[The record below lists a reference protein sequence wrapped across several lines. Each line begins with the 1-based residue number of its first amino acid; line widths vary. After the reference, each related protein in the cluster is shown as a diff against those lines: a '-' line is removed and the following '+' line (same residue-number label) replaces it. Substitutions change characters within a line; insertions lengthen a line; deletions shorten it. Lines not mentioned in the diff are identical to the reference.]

1 CTGSRQFTTPRG
13 PVMPTDT
20 FPTIDLDALS
30 RVSGGTTSNDQ
41 ITAALQAITSSL
53 SQLSA
58 NRNQSDPTMMMMMM
72 MRMMGGA
79 GAGVLAAP
87 GVAAAAAAG
96 PPVINVD
103 PSLLGPAGG
112 LAGLLGGGYGG
123 GGGWGF
129 GGGGCCGCGCKC

>member
-1 CTGSRQFTTPRG
+1 
-13 PVMPTDT
+13 MPTDT
-20 FPTIDLDALS
+20 LPTIDLEALS

-41 ITAALQAITSSL
+41 ITAALSAITNSL

-72 MRMMGGA
+72 MMMQGGGGGGVVAGGPSYAA
-79 GAGVLAAP
+79 GAG
-87 GVAAAAAAG
+87 G

-103 PSLLGPAGG
+103 TSVLGRSGG

-123 GGGWGF
+123 GGG
-129 GGGGCCGCGCKC
+129 GGCGGCCGCKCW